1 MLIDDLS
8 DLDLSPEESNAYLA
22 VLETGGG
29 YASTIAKRAR
39 INRATCYN
47 TLTNLERKGLVS
59 HAERSGVRFY
69 LPEPPEVLLNRF
81 EAKAETARRLLPE
94 LSALRNASSF
104 TPKLRTY
111 EDKDGVAL
119 LFDEI
124 AAASS
129 EILGYTNLDPLSRI
143 FPSAL
148 QKFADTLATRSGR
161 ARFLTPYDGENEAA
175 IGKFFPQPIAARRL
189 EILCVNKD
197 QFTFRSGTFFYDD
210 KVTIISYDRDELLGV
225 VIQSAVNA
233 ETQKAIFDL
242 AWLGATSFIVQ

>member
-1 MLIDDLS
+1 MLTDDLS
-8 DLDLSPEESNAYLA
+8 DLDLSLEESRAYLA
-22 VLETGGG
+22 VLELGGG

-47 TLTNLERKGLVS
+47 TLANLERKGLVS
-59 HAERSGVRFY
+59 HADRAGVRFY
-69 LPEPPEVLLNRF
+69 LPEPPEVLANRF
-81 EAKAETARRLLPE
+81 ETKAETARRILPE
-94 LSALRNASSF
+94 LAALRSSSSF

-111 EDKDGVAL
+111 EDKDGVAA

-124 AAASS
+124 ASASS
-129 EILGYTNLDPLSRI
+129 EILGYTNLDPLSRL

-148 QKFADTLATRSGR
+148 QKFANTLATRSGR
-161 ARFLTPYDGENEAA
+161 ARLLTPFDSANEAVVA
-175 IGKFFPQPIAARRL
+175 EFFPAPIAKRNL